1 MIIFRIFIFF
11 FFILSSST
19 YIIAENKANDCDVLR
34 VKNKLSGI
42 WYPYKP
48 YQYHVFTFDHRSLVG
63 LDVDLFD
70 LISKNLDLLIDYT
83 QTKDFDILAKLK
95 LEHKDFAS
103 GISFSEE
110 RGKDFYFSRP
120 YRYEV
125 YDIYTLKDNRLPKI
139 FDNWGEFL
147 VNITLANYK
156 LGVVKNYNYGSERIN
171 NFISKNDGHIVE
183 SYPTDG
189 LAFEAF
195 LRKEIDY
202 LIIDNFVATSLIM
215 EYSSAN
221 KISNLDLAMEVPVH
235 FVFNKDT
242 VPLETVF
249 TFNQAI
255 DNTLNKYEYKQI
267 LNNYLQ
273 PYLFFETVKSDLFDF
288 ISLISALL
296 FAISSTIF
304 AAKAGMSFF
313 GCCFLSLLP
322 SFATNYCVDLIENL
336 SANANFKNYSVSYI
350 YLVLVL
356 GVCAILFFT
365 IKAMMNTHEKSNNW
379 KELIKFA
386 NILDIVARCH
396 IPLLA
401 VTYISW
407 RLLDPSIFF
416 APMVS
421 VIPISIGI
429 IIRDAFIREHKH
441 SFLYNSSTYIVN
453 AILSS
458 VFMLVI
464 DILGVQNIIPNTQY
478 FIVIVIIVTI
488 LVQFSVKYFTI
499 FKTGS

>member
-1 MIIFRIFIFF
+1 MIIFRILVLL
-11 FFILSSST
+11 FFILSTST
-19 YIIAENKANDCDVLR
+19 SIISHNKVNDCDVLR

-48 YQYHVFTFDHRSLVG
+48 YQYHVFTFDHKSLVG
-63 LDVDLFD
+63 LDVDLFN
-70 LISKNLDLLIDYT
+70 LISKDLDLAVYYT
-83 QTKDFDILAKLK
+83 QIKDFDILTKLK
-95 LEHKDFAS
+95 LEKKDFTS

-110 RGKDFYFSRP
+110 RGKDFYFSKP
-120 YRYEV
+120 YRHEV
-125 YDIYTLKDNRLPKI
+125 YDIYVLKDTRLPKI
-139 FDNWGEFL
+139 FDNLGELL

-171 NFISKNDGHIVE
+171 NFIAKNNGHIVE
-183 SYPTDG
+183 SYSTDG

-202 LIIDNFVATSLIM
+202 LIIDNFVASSLIM
-215 EYSSAN
+215 EYNSAN
-221 KISNLDLAMEVPVH
+221 KVFNLNLTTEVPVH
-235 FVFNKDT
+235 FIFNKDT
-242 VPLETVF
+242 VPLETVYN
-249 TFNQAI
+249 FNQAI
-255 DNTLNKYEYKQI
+255 DKTLNKYAYKQI

-296 FAISSTIF
+296 FAISGTIF

-322 SFATNYCVDLIENL
+322 SFASNYCVDLIENL

-365 IKAMMNTHEKSNNW
+365 IKTTTTIYEKSTNW

-386 NILDIVARCH
+386 DILDVVARCH
-396 IPLLA
+396 IPLLS

-407 RLLDPSIFF
+407 RLLNPSIFF
-416 APMVS
+416 ASMVS

-429 IIRDAFIREHKH
+429 IIRDAFIREHNH
-441 SFLYNSSTYIVN
+441 SFLYNSTTYIVN

-458 VFMLVI
+458 IFMLVI
-464 DILGVQNIIPNTQY
+464 DICGVQNIITHNKY

-488 LVQFSVKYFTI
+488 LVQFSVKYLTI
-499 FKTGS
+499 LRTRS

>member
-1 MIIFRIFIFF
+1 M
-11 FFILSSST
+11 
-19 YIIAENKANDCDVLR
+19 AENKTIDCDVLR
-34 VKNKLSGI
+34 IRNKLSGI

-48 YQYHVFTFDHRSLVG
+48 YQYHIFTFDHKSLVG
-63 LDVDLFD
+63 LDVDLFN
-70 LISKNLDLLIDYT
+70 LISKNLDLVIDYT
-83 QTKDFDILAKLK
+83 QTKDFDILAQLK
-95 LEHKDFAS
+95 LEKKDFAS

-110 RGKDFYFSRP
+110 RGKDFYFSKP
-120 YRYEV
+120 YRYEI
-125 YDIYTLKDNRLPKI
+125 YDIYVLKDNKLPKI
-139 FDNWGEFL
+139 FDNLGEFF

-171 NFISKNDGHIVE
+171 NFIAKNNGRIVE
-183 SYPTDG
+183 SYSTDG

-202 LIIDNFVATSLIM
+202 LIIDNYVASSLIM
-215 EYSSAN
+215 EYNSAN
-221 KISNLDLAMEVPVH
+221 KISNLELTTEVPVH

-242 VPLETVF
+242 VPLETVYN
-249 TFNQAI
+249 FNQAI
-255 DNTLNKYEYKQI
+255 DHTLNNYEYKQI

-273 PYLFFETVKSDLFDF
+273 PYLFFETVKSDLFDS

-296 FAISSTIF
+296 FAISGTIF

-322 SFATNYCVDLIENL
+322 SFTSNYCVDLIENL
-336 SANANFKNYSVSYI
+336 SANTNFKNYSVSYI
-350 YLVLVL
+350 YLALVL
-356 GVCAILFFT
+356 GLCAILFFT
-365 IKAMMNTHEKSNNW
+365 IKATMNTHEKSNNW

-386 NILDIVARCH
+386 DILDIIARCH

-407 RLLDPSIFF
+407 RLLSPSIFF
-416 APMVS
+416 ASMVS

-429 IIRDAFIREHKH
+429 IIRDTFIREHKH
-441 SFLYNSSTYIVN
+441 SFLYNSNTYIVN

-464 DILGVQNIIPNTQY
+464 DIFGVQNIIKHTQY
-478 FIVIVIIVTI
+478 FIVIVIMVTI
-488 LVQFSVKYFTI
+488 LVQFSVKYLTI
-499 FKTGS
+499 LRTRS